1 MVVLKITIPSPTWM
15 FMHVVAAIRRGWSA
29 HPVGLNNLSLR
40 TMRVQGLVTLSKRT
54 FHKSPCLFY
63 PTKDSFPVIP
73 ANYPNEALE
82 YIPDGYSSHELCNLL
97 RSNTLSIPDVC
108 FLKHVLL
115 VGGQH
120 CFCFIEPS

>member
-1 MVVLKITIPSPTWM
+1 
-15 FMHVVAAIRRGWSA
+15 MHVVAAIRRGWSA
-29 HPVGLNNLSLR
+29 HPVGLNTLPIRGLGVNGRVMLSR
-40 TMRVQGLVTLSKRT
+40 RT
-54 FHKSPCLFY
+54 FHKSTSLLY

-108 FLKHVLL
+108 FSKFVIF
-115 VGGQH
+115 VGG
-120 CFCFIEPS
+120 